1 MKRIVFILLSI
12 SIVTFTKAQT
22 SGEYDLSEYALP
34 DLELQTLDF
43 NFGLSGDGSGLQYN
57 PDFETENSDLSGQSH
72 SLSLQSDYS
81 LYRNTR
87 KQQLNL
93 EAGFSLGGGFNERS
107 ENDKLVYKKRFFGPS
122 LSLRLNSRFYLND
135 KFFYGAEPELR
146 TSFGLQKEKSRNY
159 DGDLQEDKSNRTSAD
174 ILLPL
179 KIGVGRIESVTDAR
193 QAIFILEALKDNGH
207 LNRTA
212 SKEEITAFAE
222 LISKTRNRRFFDS
235 RIQKIKELEALDGF
249 LKNEDFVENNDI
261 SYFTTL
267 MDYWNYGRPVF
278 MGAGNRFSLV
288 LAPGYRIYNSVSDEP
303 GTLVDDK
310 SRSTYKSLQAGV
322 KYFHTKPHGLHW
334 HHSLSFRAFAGWLKY
349 ESGHPDD
356 PVSTTREESHPNLQF
371 RHGNNLNYYMNT
383 RTTVKVGY
391 DISYTHFIDDSQP
404 ENEVLST
411 SGDVVSG
418 SINLN
423 AYYYISPKLR
433 LSFDSRLNYF
443 WQDFQDFPLEG
454 MDMWDWTDSGDV
466 YTFYP
471 VTDLETAFKGH
482 QKKFNF
488 NYSLSLSYS
497 LF

>member
-1 MKRIVFILLSI
+1 MKRLVFILLAI
-12 SIVTFTKAQT
+12 SFVTFTKAQT
-22 SGEYDLSEYALP
+22 SSEYDLSDYALP

-43 NFGLSGDGSGLQYN
+43 NFGLGGDGNGLQYN
-57 PDFETENSDLSGQSH
+57 PDFETENSDLSRQSH
-72 SLSLQSDYS
+72 GLSLQSDYS
-81 LYRNTR
+81 LYRNNR

-93 EAGFSLGGGFNERS
+93 EASFSLGGGFNKRS
-107 ENDKLVYKKRFFGPS
+107 ENDKLISKESSLGPS
-122 LSLRLNSRFYLND
+122 FDFSVNSRFYLND
-135 KFFYGAEPELR
+135 KFFYGAEPQVR
-146 TSFGLQKEKSRNY
+146 TSFRLQKEKRRNY
-159 DGDLQEDKSNRTSAD
+159 DGDLQEDKSNRTYAD

-179 KIGVGRIESVTDAR
+179 KVGVGRIESVTDAR

-207 LNRTA
+207 LKRTA
-212 SKEEITAFAE
+212 TKEEITAFAE
-222 LISKTRNRRFFDS
+222 LISETRNLRFFDN
-235 RIQKIKELEALDGF
+235 RIQQMKELEALDGF
-249 LKNEDFVENNDI
+249 LKNKGFVENNDI

-322 KYFHTKPHGLHW
+322 KYFHTKPYGLHW

-356 PVSTTREESHPNLQF
+356 PVSTKREESHPNLQF

-383 RTTVKVGY
+383 RTTVKLGY
-391 DISYTHFIDDSQP
+391 DISYTHFINDSQP
-404 ENEVLST
+404 ENEVFST

-418 SINLN
+418 NINLN

-433 LSFDSRLNYF
+433 LSFDSNLDYF
-443 WQDFQDFPLEG
+443 WQDFPEGQLFPT
-454 MDMWDWTDSGDV
+454 MYDDV
-466 YTFYP
+466 YSFYHIA
-471 VTDLETAFKGH
+471 DQRWGSKEIRNS
-482 QKKFNF
+482 FNF
-488 NYSLSLSYS
+488 NYSLSLNYS